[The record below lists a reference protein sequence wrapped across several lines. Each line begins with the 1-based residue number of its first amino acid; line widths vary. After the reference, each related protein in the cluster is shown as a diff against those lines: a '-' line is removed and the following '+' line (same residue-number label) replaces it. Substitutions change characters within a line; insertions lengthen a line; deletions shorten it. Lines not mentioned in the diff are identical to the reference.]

1 MKRSSNEKKQ
11 TDGPVLY
18 TDRYGLGMPGL
29 SFRCE
34 MTVYEL
40 VHFTRFYSIVFRAT
54 RASSIE
60 E

>member
-18 TDRYGLGMPGL
+18 TDRYGLGMPYL

-34 MTVYEL
+34 MTVCEL

>member
-1 MKRSSNEKKQ
+1 MKRSSNEKK

-18 TDRYGLGMPGL
+18 TDRYGLGMPDL

-34 MTVYEL
+34 MTVCEL